1 MAGPAPVGGAHQT
14 AVQPFAQPNY
24 QDFARANLGL
34 HLSVINTMAATLIV
48 LAVLVGVL
56 LGSVAK

>member
-1 MAGPAPVGGAHQT
+1 MAGPVPAGGAQQAAGQ
-14 AVQPFAQPNY
+14 AVAQPNY